1 MTDDATS
8 ATIDPN
14 ARTSSHGFT
23 ADVARLL
30 QMMAHSVY
38 SERDVF
44 LRELVSNAADA
55 SEKLRYEALSNEAL
69 AAKAGA
75 PLVTIALDKDKRLLT
90 VSDNG
95 VGMGRDELV
104 SALGTIANS
113 GTRAFLDKVG
123 GGENKEGLGQGLI
136 GQFGVGFY
144 SVFMV
149 ADKVEVTTR
158 RAGSD
163 EAWLWTS
170 DGKGSYAIAPAAL
183 EDAPAVGTRVAL
195 HLNSDSD
202 EFLEAYR
209 VEHVLREHSGAIAIP
224 IEIVGAP
231 GEEPRRISDGAA
243 LWTKP
248 KSDISA
254 EDYNDFYRQ
263 LAGQFDEPALT
274 IHWRAE
280 GRTEYTVL
288 AFIPGSRPLDLFD
301 PIRKSKSKLYVRRVL
316 ISKEVDLLPAWLR
329 FVRLVVDSADIP
341 LNVSREMAQQSP
353 ILGQIG
359 KAITARVV
367 QELTKLAENEPEKFA
382 SVWENFGAVVK
393 EGLHEDPQR
402 RDDIFKIARFAS
414 TRSAEKTRTLKDYVA
429 DLRENQTAIFYLVG
443 DDRKRM
449 ARSPQI
455 EEFAARDVEVLLLDD
470 PVDAF
475 WVTSCVGFDGKPFK
489 SVTQGAADISL
500 VPQKEDAPRAADAG
514 SRRGSRDAGD
524 EAEGSAQGA
533 CRRRARLD
541 AAARKRG
548 LSDRAGTWAGSPAG
562 AAARRARTGRRAG
575 QAGAGGQS
583 APRRNFGA
591 GARARRRGGA
601 GRIFPA
607 AGSRAN
613 RRRRTADRRERLRA
627 ETHGATRQRRR
638 VTEDRTFAIAPN
650 ETRAAALDR
659 RRRSA
664 RGLRRRRGASRRAR
678 AAARGGRIDPCAMG
692 AGAFGLARPG
702 GRVSSDGLRGAAG
715 GARTRVAHSG
725 EARLLDA
732 RSRCRAECA
741 RSARRHRDLGRPGAA
756 SHRESAR

>member
-1 MTDDATS
+1 VTDDATS

-69 AAKAGA
+69 AAQAGA

-90 VSDNG
+90 VADNG

-123 GGENKEGLGQGLI
+123 GAENKDGLGQGLI

-170 DGKGSYAIAPAAL
+170 DGKGSYEIAPAAL
-183 EDAPAVGTRVAL
+183 EDAPVVGTRVAL

-224 IEIVGAP
+224 IEIIGAP

-359 KAITARVV
+359 KAITARVT

-382 SVWENFGAVVK
+382 SVWANFGAVVK

-402 RDDIFKIARFAS
+402 RDDIFKIARFAT

-443 DDRKRM
+443 HDRKRM
-449 ARSPQI
+449 AQSPQI

-500 VPQKEDAPRAADAG
+500 VPQKEDAPQPPTP
-514 SRRGSRDAGD
+514 
-524 EAEGSAQGA
+524 E
-533 CRRRARLD
+533 
-541 AAARKRG
+541 
-548 LSDRAGTWAGSPAG
+548 AG
-562 AAARRARTGRRAG
+562 AVVAM
-575 QAGAGGQS
+575 
-583 APRRNFGA
+583 
-591 GARARRRGGA
+591 
-601 GRIFPA
+601 
-607 AGSRAN
+607 
-613 RRRRTADRRERLRA
+613 L
-627 ETHGATRQRRR
+627 
-638 VTEDRTFAIAPN
+638 VT
-650 ETRAAALDR
+650 
-659 RRRSA
+659 
-664 RGLRRRRGASRRAR
+664 
-678 AAARGGRIDPCAMG
+678 
-692 AGAFGLARPG
+692 
-702 GRVSSDGLRGAAG
+702 
-715 GARTRVAHSG
+715 
-725 EARLLDA
+725 
-732 RSRCRAECA
+732 
-741 RSARRHRDLGRPGAA
+741 
-756 SHRESAR
+756 

>member
-1 MTDDATS
+1 MTDDATT
-8 ATIDPN
+8 ATLEPN
-14 ARTSSHGFT
+14 APASSHGFT

-55 SEKLRYEALSNEAL
+55 SEKLRYEALSNESL
-69 AAKAGA
+69 AATAGA

-90 VSDNG
+90 VTDNG

-123 GGENKEGLGQGLI
+123 GAEDKQGLGQGLI

-158 RAGSD
+158 RAGSN

-170 DGKGSYAIAPAAL
+170 DGKGSYQIAPAAL
-183 EDAPAVGTRVAL
+183 EDAPTVGTRVAL

-202 EFLEAYR
+202 EFLDAHR

-288 AFIPGSRPLDLFD
+288 AFIPGSPPLDLFD
-301 PIRKSKSKLYVRRVL
+301 PVRKSKSKLYVRRVL
-316 ISKEVDLLPAWLR
+316 ISKDVDLLPAWLR

-353 ILGQIG
+353 IIGQIG
-359 KAITARVV
+359 KAIATRVV

-382 SVWENFGAVVK
+382 SVWENFGSVLK

-443 DDRKRM
+443 DDRKRL
-449 ARSPQI
+449 AQSPQI
-455 EEFAARDVEVLLLDD
+455 EEFSARGVEVLLLDD

-500 VPQKEDAPRAADAG
+500 VPQKEG
-514 SRRGSRDAGD
+514 
-524 EAEGSAQGA
+524 AQEPP
-533 CRRRARLD
+533 
-541 AAARKRG
+541 
-548 LSDRAGTWAGSPAG
+548 TPEAG
-562 AAARRARTGRRAG
+562 AEVAALVEKLKEALKEHVDDVRVSTRLRESAVCLIAPEHGLDRRLAQLLAQHG
-575 QAGAGGQS
+575 QAGALGKPVLEINPRHAAIAALAHAPDGEEERDGYFLLLDLARIADGEPPIDAS
-583 APRRNFGA
+583 AF
-591 GARARRRGGA
+591 ARRLTARLAKGGA
-601 GRIFPA
+601 
-607 AGSRAN
+607 
-613 RRRRTADRRERLRA
+613 
-627 ETHGATRQRRR
+627 
-638 VTEDRTFAIAPN
+638 
-650 ETRAAALDR
+650 
-659 RRRSA
+659 
-664 RGLRRRRGASRRAR
+664 
-678 AAARGGRIDPCAMG
+678 
-692 AGAFGLARPG
+692 
-702 GRVSSDGLRGAAG
+702 
-715 GARTRVAHSG
+715 
-725 EARLLDA
+725 
-732 RSRCRAECA
+732 
-741 RSARRHRDLGRPGAA
+741 
-756 SHRESAR
+756 